1 MQSTNV
7 VHGIRERLNERSRG
21 FNLWSKI
28 KILQIGFGSTGIYKK
43 HLSPRYNNLHQRTVC
58 SLKVHNEI

>member
-1 MQSTNV
+1 MQGTNV
-7 VHGIRERLNERSRG
+7 VHGIRERLNERDLEASICGARLK
-21 FNLWSKI
+21 FCN
-28 KILQIGFGSTGIYKK
+28 FGSTGIYKK